1 MRCRL
6 NAAMNRSDSSFGAS
20 SLSSWSLDSE
30 ESLSKS
36 SKVGE
41 GGGDGDGGV
50 GSLGGIIP
58 CFLKASLL
66 VKWSTLCEER
76 GSQTHNSVSSFGL
89 TAIV

>member
-1 MRCRL
+1 
-6 NAAMNRSDSSFGAS
+6 MNRSDSSFGAS
-20 SLSSWSLDSE
+20 SLSSWSLDNE

-36 SKVGE
+36 SKVGD

-66 VKWSTLCEER
+66 EIGEFCARSAEVNHP
-76 GSQTHNSVSSFGL
+76 QFG
-89 TAIV
+89 IFIWVDGHM